1 MPKKPRDLE
10 QLDWE
15 DIRLFLVV
23 TQAGS
28 IRAAA
33 KRLDVHHSTVARRV
47 LKLEETLNQ
56 RLICAG
62 SAGVSAC
69 HLTQKGHTLLE
80 LAQSMFDAAEKIN
93 HLKHHHLA

>member
-1 MPKKPRDLE
+1 MSKKPRNLA

-23 TQAGS
+23 TEAGS

-56 RLICAG
+56 RLICAS

-69 HLTQKGHTLLE
+69 HLTPKGHTLLE
-80 LAQSMFDAAEKIN
+80 LAQSMFDTAQKIR
-93 HLKHHHLA
+93 HLRTQ